1 MNHKPSTI
9 EKIARIMIA
18 LILVLAGFVG
28 IFLQIPTAYAFPE
41 WRESQDNTANGYG
54 WTVSSSSNTN
64 DPTGA
69 LVANTTCAG
78 GNDITEVLENGEV
91 IYDLG
96 ALYYVDILET
106 DGLDTGTAQ
115 VSVDGGSW
123 DTIWS
128 GNLNFGGACDIVQ
141 SSIGVEGVGGQ
152 VRYIRYLGVA
162 GHTFYLNFFGVHI
175 ISLAATPTPT
185 PSPSPVPATP
195 FPPQPTACVTAMP
208 SATATRQASPTP
220 LIQRT
225 ATPTRTPT
233 PGGPTA
239 TPGPTATGTPL
250 PSFDSGVATFAQSLQ
265 PWTAT
270 EHFQFGG
277 LYVTEWR
284 STNGPDGSPGVAFTK
299 DFVGLLD
306 NPSGP
311 LTTTEPLSG
320 SLTFSRPG
328 GMFFPFRVTGSVKWS
343 ASILGGESAYLR
355 VWYYDP
361 DYISAGQGAWVTDP
375 PNWRDQFSSDWSN
388 FSFSLTQHGGSGRVT
403 AVAISEELDGT
414 ERSGEGA
421 LLDNLRVYSGP
432 QAVAGSFPVCQ
443 GTGGTGPRPVETK
456 FCNIKQI
463 MTDVYA
469 TCKAPDGFDVAGW
482 LAYLYCRL
490 VIYFQFLPQNRQQIT
505 DLIARQNADEPFGTF
520 IEVSNITAVI
530 GDMFSSISSTYGAN
544 AVTYRTVDWS
554 TLFNF
559 RQLDDIVTLLHIPN
573 DPGVVERYR
582 SRCPVL
588 SDDSMNSQLFRNY
601 GCLMIVFT
609 RDQIPFF
616 GAWQWVIDISS
627 IIGLVIYAKS
637 VLFKTQK

>member
-1 MNHKPSTI
+1 MKKKRPSKIEIAVRIAVAIMVLCTTIVSAFVSAPIAEAQTETTYPTFVVSSTHVDNPEGGMSYDVDCPDSATINNYADAEVVYDFGQIFSVYRVAWGGGTYQPNHDLDLYISTDG
-9 EKIARIMIA
+9 ETWGDPVWGLSYGPGCNEHFETPNLYVSARYVRIVGKDDTSAHLDVLA
-18 LILVLAGFVG
+18 LILAD
-28 IFLQIPTAYAFPE
+28 
-41 WRESQDNTANGYG
+41 ES
-54 WTVSSSSNTN
+54 
-64 DPTGA
+64 
-69 LVANTTCAG
+69 
-78 GNDITEVLENGEV
+78 
-91 IYDLG
+91 
-96 ALYYVDILET
+96 
-106 DGLDTGTAQ
+106 
-115 VSVDGGSW
+115 
-123 DTIWS
+123 
-128 GNLNFGGACDIVQ
+128 
-141 SSIGVEGVGGQ
+141 
-152 VRYIRYLGVA
+152 
-162 GHTFYLNFFGVHI
+162 
-175 ISLAATPTPT
+175 TPTPT
-185 PSPSPVPATP
+185 PNIATP
-195 FPPQPTACVTAMP
+195 LPAQPTACITAMP

-239 TPGPTATGTPL
+239 TPGPSATGTPV
-250 PSFDSGVATFAQSLQ
+250 PSFDSGIATFAQSLQ

-270 EHFQFGG
+270 EHFEFGG

-284 STNGPDGSPGVAFTK
+284 STNGPDGVPGVAFTK

-355 VWYYDP
+355 VWYFDP
-361 DYISAGQGAWVTDP
+361 DYISPGQGAWVTDP
-375 PNWRDQFSSDWSN
+375 PNWRDQFSSDWGH

-443 GTGGTGPRPVETK
+443 GTGGTGPRPIETK
-456 FCNIKQI
+456 FCNIKQVL
-463 MTDVYA
+463 TDVYA

-588 SDDSMNSQLFRNY
+588 SDDNMNSQLFRNY